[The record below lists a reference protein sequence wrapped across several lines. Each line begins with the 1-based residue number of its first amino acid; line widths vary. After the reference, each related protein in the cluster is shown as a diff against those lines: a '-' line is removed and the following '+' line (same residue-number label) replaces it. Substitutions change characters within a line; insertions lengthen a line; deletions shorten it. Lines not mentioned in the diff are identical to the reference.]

1 MPAPLMET
9 LQLTNQD
16 GRDFGHTH
24 QGMYDKVRTTALS
37 AACICVCACVCACVG
52 VRVNACECVC
62 AQQRVLGEVD
72 VYLLMSGEAVL

>member
-9 LQLTNQD
+9 VLVTNQD

-24 QGMYDKVRTTALS
+24 QGMYDNVRTTALS
-37 AACICVCACVCACVG
+37 AACICVCVHACASVG
-52 VRVNACECVC
+52 VPVNACGCVC
-62 AQQRVLGEVD
+62 AQQGVLGEVD